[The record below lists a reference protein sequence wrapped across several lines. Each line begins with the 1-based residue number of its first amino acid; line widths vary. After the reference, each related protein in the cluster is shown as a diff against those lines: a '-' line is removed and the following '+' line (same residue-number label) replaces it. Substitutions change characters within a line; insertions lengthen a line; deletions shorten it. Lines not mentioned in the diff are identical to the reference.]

1 MPPSPSSAPGSAA
14 AAVLGDLKGGEGL
27 SHLEPRVK
35 GQGEEEIVE
44 HLVEELKAEGES
56 DPQVSEPRG
65 WSLGC
70 LGGGDWAGAMLLW
83 PRTSSSF
90 CKAETG
96 HSFRTF
102 CVT

>member
-1 MPPSPSSAPGSAA
+1 MASPSHSSRATPTLPSLSHTAGPSTISSMPPSPASAPGSAA
-14 AAVLGDLKGGEGL
+14 AAVLGDLKGEEGL

-65 WSLGC
+65 W
-70 LGGGDWAGAMLLW
+70 
-83 PRTSSSF
+83 
-90 CKAETG
+90 
-96 HSFRTF
+96 
-102 CVT
+102 